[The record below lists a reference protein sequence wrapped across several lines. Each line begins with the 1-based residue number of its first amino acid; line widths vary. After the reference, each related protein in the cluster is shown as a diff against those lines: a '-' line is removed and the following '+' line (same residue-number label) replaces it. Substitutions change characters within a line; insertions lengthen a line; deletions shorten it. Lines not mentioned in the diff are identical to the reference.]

1 MCKLLSVNNLP
12 RVKELGSFDNLLEV
26 ALHFDLC
33 KSFPS
38 LEQVIEGLVSAQLYY
53 YINVVFVLERA
64 FELDYMLTA
73 RLSNTPE

>member
-1 MCKLLSVNNLP
+1 M
-12 RVKELGSFDNLLEV
+12 KELGGFDNLLEV

-53 YINVVFVLERA
+53 YINVVFVLE
-64 FELDYMLTA
+64 
-73 RLSNTPE
+73 